1 MSEYD
6 LVAQGNDTQLK
17 LVADDHQAHSER
29 RVKDESTSIEDNM
42 ISEGAN
48 MDALPQ
54 LAMKTGAFNTSGRRE
69 VRDGQERPIQATE
82 LRERGHFA
90 VDNGVV
96 AFVDPTSGDRFM
108 MQYSD
113 YFIDV
118 LKAAGYTE
126 GPVYV
131 PKVSARLPTIT
142 RQVQ

>member
-1 MSEYD
+1 MSEFD
-6 LVAQGNDTQLK
+6 LNAQGGHNQLRQI
-17 LVADDHQAHSER
+17 ADDLRAYNEKR
-29 RVKDESTSIEDNM
+29 DEDKSSSIGDR
-42 ISEGAN
+42 SSLEGAN
-48 MDALPQ
+48 MNALPQ
-54 LAMKTGAFNTSGRRE
+54 FAMRAGAFNTSGQRE

-82 LRERGHFA
+82 YKERGHYN

-113 YFIDV
+113 YFMDA